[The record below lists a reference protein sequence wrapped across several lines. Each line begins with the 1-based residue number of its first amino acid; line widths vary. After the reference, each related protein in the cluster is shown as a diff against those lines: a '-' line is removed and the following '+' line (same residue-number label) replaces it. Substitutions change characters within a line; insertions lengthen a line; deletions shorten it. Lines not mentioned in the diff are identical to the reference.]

1 MCLNRVLKSKGN
13 IEISQKNI
21 SPKAKNRE
29 SDQEN
34 SDFESSPCAECD
46 RDIYESDVA
55 LQCDLYDNWLC
66 NHCLHISRSAYDLI
80 SKSKTTDGI
89 MWFCSH

>member
-1 MCLNRVLKSKGN
+1 M

-29 SDQEN
+29 PDQEN
-34 SDFESSPCAECD
+34 SDSESSPCAECV
-46 RDIYESDVA
+46 RDIYENDVA
-55 LQCDLYDNWLC
+55 LQCDLCDNWLC

-80 SKSKTTDGI
+80 SKMESCGSVVN
-89 MWFCSH
+89 FGSA